1 MWRTSE
7 ILQSSCKYVKQ
18 FEVIDYN
25 DLLESHVICH
35 NLFSTHIS
43 YIGSYVIIYD
53 RNGNAG
59 RRKYVLS
66 SRHLERSFRCCILF
80 FLKEITHTK
89 QAWMIFHDFCRIG
102 YIHIFLGGE
111 IYMHTKTYYYNLY
124 TIFLNQLCFEIVH
137 LNKTTAN
144 SLMVLQ

>member
-1 MWRTSE
+1 MSE
-7 ILQSSCKYVKQ
+7 DVNMCCQADILRDHFVVV
-18 FEVIDYN
+18 F
-25 DLLESHVICH
+25 
-35 NLFSTHIS
+35 F
-43 YIGSYVIIYD
+43 
-53 RNGNAG
+53 
-59 RRKYVLS
+59 
-66 SRHLERSFRCCILF
+66 F

-102 YIHIFLGGE
+102 YIRIFLGGE
-111 IYMHTKTYYYNLY
+111 IYVHTKTYYYNLY